1 MVIARR
7 GLFTLVVEAQW
18 LYSGNQ
24 KTPLTVKVIYWYL
37 TPVSVF
43 TQKVKQNQVLAI
55 EIIQYSPS
63 LWASANHNEP
73 KARVDLITVRNQL

>member
-7 GLFTLVVEAQW
+7 GPFTLVVEEQW

-24 KTPLTVKVIYWYL
+24 KTPLIVKVINWYL

-43 TQKVKQNQVLAI
+43 T
-55 EIIQYSPS
+55 
-63 LWASANHNEP
+63 
-73 KARVDLITVRNQL
+73 

>member
-55 EIIQYSPS
+55 EIINIRLRLGLRRIIMSRRP
-63 LWASANHNEP
+63 E
-73 KARVDLITVRNQL
+73 